1 MTQETAPE
9 TDADDNIA
17 APEAPAE
24 GTAAPEAPAEATA
37 VPGSPANDAT
47 AVAPA
52 QDAVAGARTPG
63 APAAA
68 TTPERHGTRRRR
80 APKQDPLLTEDVA
93 TARAAVAEIAEP
105 SQIGPGHRVVAEED
119 RLAVH
124 LFECTLPGYR
134 GWNWF
139 ASLARAPRSRT
150 VTVCEIGLLPG
161 EDALMA
167 PEWLPWSD
175 RVSPEEKAQEEQAR
189 IQDGEESAAGP
200 PAAIDPADDD
210 APAAGRGTDPEPP
223 RDGDRP

>member
-9 TDADDNIA
+9 T
-17 APEAPAE
+17 APGTPAE
-24 GTAAPEAPAEATA
+24 GPAAQET
-37 VPGSPANDAT
+37 PGDDAT
-47 AVAPA
+47 AGVPA
-52 QDAVAGARTPG
+52 QDAAAGDPTG
-63 APAAA
+63 DAPAAPA
-68 TTPERHGTRRRR
+68 PGRHTARRRR
-80 APKQDPLLTEDVA
+80 APKQDPLLTDDVD

-105 SQIGPGHRVVAEED
+105 SQIGSGHRVVAEED

-124 LFECTLPGYR
+124 LFECALPGYR

-167 PEWLPWSD
+167 PEWVPWSD

-189 IQDGEESAAGP
+189 IEDGGEPAAGP
-200 PAAIDPADDD
+200 PAALDAAGDD
-210 APAAGRGTDPEPP
+210 AAVAAGRGTGPEPP